1 MATYSAVCSAV
12 GGFGYAGRFTL
23 YVVLS
28 NRDGNSATNKSVVD
42 YNVYFQNTSGGGTF
56 TATTRLYF
64 AINGTVIRDES
75 PSVTG
80 PRNGSVSI
88 ASGSITVDHN
98 ADGTKGVS
106 FQALV
111 QGKTY
116 GISANI
122 QNTFTLNT
130 IPRNSSPSNVPTW
143 TAPGSVTC
151 NISRQATFTHTVC
164 LDLKNSA
171 GNWEN
176 VGTLNDQ
183 GTSATFSGE
192 TIMKRVFQVLNGR
205 ASCATRFSVYTN
217 GPNGW
222 TYSGEGTCTAAA
234 ANTVTAPTFTGTSSA
249 TTAITKGN
257 SAFTTTISVK
267 VNGQTIGSTSQ
278 TSGTTFTFNNTTALR
293 KACITGLAQTASKTY
308 TVTAT
313 TYYAGVQ
320 VRSAT
325 SKDGTCNAPAVNT
338 VTTPNF
344 TAGNNFACTV
354 TTASSELS
362 RKLTFQIK
370 NSSGTW
376 VTIASQARTSTTS
389 FTWAN
394 TEAQRDIIFTALG
407 SAASRDTR
415 ILVTT
420 YYDTVQVRGA
430 DVATTGT
437 CTAPVASTCNAAT
450 WTAGS
455 TFKCNVN
462 RASSLLTHTITI
474 QVKNSAG
481 TLQTFQTVTKSSST
495 AIDFAN
501 TTALNTTLFNYLAQ
515 AATRETKI
523 TITTYY
529 KDIQIRS
536 PLSANGTLTAPAAST
551 CSTTP
556 NWTGGDSLSLTISRA
571 HSSFTHTVVVKVN
584 NQTITTLTGVG
595 TSTSFGT
602 SDSDR
607 TKIYT
612 ALAQTASKA
621 SSVTVT
627 TYYNGVQVRTAQT
640 KTGTC
645 SAPAAVTPT
654 APTWTAGNSFKS
666 TITLSK
672 SYLYYSIELKVGS
685 TSVQSHTYQKDT
697 KELTFADTAALSL
710 KAYQGLNK
718 NATATSQF
726 IVKMYYKKS
735 DGTYLQ
741 AGPAATTNGTCTA
754 LAANTITAPNWTAG
768 SSFTGTITRKS
779 LNLYSKVSLIIN
791 GTTVQEYAVQE
802 NSNLSYA
809 LTFANTKDIN
819 TKIYTALA
827 QSSAKTATFEITTY
841 YGTSTT
847 NLTQV
852 RTPVQVTG
860 TCTASAV
867 ATIEKLTLSQTPAII
882 DNTKATC
889 TLTKPLA
896 DYTIKIEVRFNNVLI
911 TTLNPTGTSAEFN
924 SASFINQLYQAIP
937 TQKSGSLQ
945 FKIITYYNGIQVQ
958 QPKTTAVDMN
968 AKEATVKV
976 KIDSAIGF
984 STTARI
990 TNKTN
995 TFIDNQS
1002 MLAAK
1007 LSDLVVSITK
1017 GFFYMETKYGGY
1029 IKQIKAQIAN
1039 SSSMLQLFNYT
1050 SSNIVYNTE
1059 KTRIVNKDF
1068 LNSGAIVMGPYDFA
1082 NITEAGTINNLVVT
1096 ATDSRGYTVSK
1107 TVPLK
1112 IFPYSAPT
1120 IKINTKTTHR
1130 IQNNTKYVLINLNG
1144 TISSLYTLNTDNT
1157 KKQTNTIKRVTL
1169 QYRIYGSG
1177 DAYSSYNIPS
1187 FTYNSNYT
1195 TWLVADFSTAIANPG
1210 IEFNIGNTYELKIT
1224 VEDQFGKTNSDTIII
1239 LPDKPLLSFRE
1250 ERLGINTIPR
1260 KLGNITERSSE
1271 SGEHPSLDVNGYIYS
1286 NGREVPTFSIV
1297 ETWTA

>member
-1 MATYSAVCSAV
+1 MATSGSFTTSAYNSKKWLVFSWSRSNYSITENWTDIYWELRGGGNTTSYHKAGAFKVVIDGEQVYYSAT
-12 GGFGYAGRFTL
+12 RIEL
-23 YVVLS
+23 YVDTLV
-28 NRDGNSATNKSVVD
+28 
-42 YNVYFQNTSGGGTF
+42 
-56 TATTRLYF
+56 
-64 AINGTVIRDES
+64 
-75 PSVTG
+75 
-80 PRNGSVSI
+80 
-88 ASGSITVDHN
+88 ASGTKRIWHN
-98 ADGTKGVS
+98 NDGTRS
-106 FQALV
+106 FSASAE
-111 QGKTY
+111 G
-116 GISANI
+116 GIYTNAVNCTGSGSW
-122 QNTFTLNT
+122 TLDT
-130 IPRNSSPSNVPTW
+130 IPRNSTISNVPTW

-151 NISRQATFTHTVC
+151 NISRYATFTHTVC

-176 VGTLNDQ
+176 VGTLNEQ

-205 ASCATRFSVYTN
+205 ASCAARFTIYTN

-222 TYSGEGTCTAAA
+222 TYGGEGTCTAAA
-234 ANTVTAPTFTGTSSA
+234 ANTVTAPTFTGTNSA
-249 TTAITKGN
+249 TTTITKGN
-257 SAFTTTISVK
+257 SAFTTTVSVK
-267 VNGQTIGSTSQ
+267 VNGQTIGSASQ
-278 TSGTTFTFNNTTALR
+278 TSDTTVTFNNTAALR

-325 SKDGTCNAPAVNT
+325 SKDGTCNAPSVDT

-344 TAGNNFACTV
+344 TAGNEFKCTV

-370 NSSGTW
+370 NSGGTW
-376 VTIASQARTSTTS
+376 VTIASQDATTTTS

-394 TEAQRDIIFTALG
+394 TEAQRDIVFTALG
-407 SAASRDTR
+407 SAATRETR
-415 ILVTT
+415 ILTTT
-420 YYDTVQVRGA
+420 YYSGVQIRSA
-430 DVATTGT
+430 DVSTGGT
-437 CTAPVASTCNAAT
+437 CTAPAASTCNAAT

-455 TFKCNVN
+455 TFKCNVS

-501 TTALNTTLFNYLAQ
+501 TTELNTTLFNYLAQ
-515 AATRETKI
+515 AATRGTKI

-536 PLSANGTLTAPAAST
+536 PLSAEGTLTAPDAST

-584 NQTITTLTGVG
+584 DQTITTLTGVG

-645 SAPAAVTPT
+645 SAPSAVTPT

-685 TSVQSHTYQKDT
+685 TSVQSHTYQKDA
-697 KELTFADTAALSL
+697 KELTFADTVALNL

-726 IVKMYYKKS
+726 VVKMYYQKA

-741 AGPAATTNGTCTA
+741 AGPTTTTNGTCTA

-779 LNLYSKVSLIIN
+779 VNLYSSVKLIVD
-791 GTTVQEYAVQE
+791 GTTVQEYGVE
-802 NSNLSYA
+802 EKTGTSYA

-827 QSSAKTATFEITTY
+827 QTASKTATFEITTY

-860 TCTASAV
+860 TCTASEV
-867 ATIEKLTLSQTPAII
+867 ATIKNLTLSQSPAII

-889 TLTKPLA
+889 TLNKPIA
-896 DYTIKIEVRFNNVLI
+896 DYTTKIEVRFNNVLI
-911 TTLNPTGTSAEFN
+911 ATLNPAGTSAEFN
-924 SASFINQLYQAIP
+924 TASYINALYSAIP
-937 TQKSGSLQ
+937 TQTTGSLQ
-945 FKIITYYNGIQVQ
+945 FKIITYYNGVQVQ
-958 QPKTTAVDMN
+958 QPKTTAVDLV

-976 KIDSAIGF
+976 KIDDSIAF
-984 STTARI
+984 STTARVL
-990 TNKTN
+990 NRTN
-995 TFIDNQS
+995 TFIDNES
-1002 MLAAK
+1002 MLSAK
-1007 LSDLVVSITK
+1007 LSDLLVSITK
-1017 GFFYMETKYGGY
+1017 GFFYMESKYGGY
-1029 IKQIKAQIAN
+1029 IKQIRAQIAN
-1039 SSSMLQLFNYT
+1039 SSSMLQLYNYT
-1050 SSNIVYNTE
+1050 DANKIYNTE
-1059 KTRIVNKDF
+1059 KTRIVNDNFTSDK
-1068 LNSGAIVMGPYDFA
+1068 AIVMGPYDFA
-1082 NITEAGTINNLVVT
+1082 NITEAGTINNLVIT

-1112 IFPYSAPT
+1112 IFPYAAPT
-1120 IKINTKTTHR
+1120 IKIDVKNSHR
-1130 IQNNTKYVLINLNG
+1130 IQNNPRYLIMNLNG
-1144 TISSLYTLNTDNT
+1144 TISSLYKLDANGT
-1157 KKQTNTIKRVTL
+1157 KNQTNTIKRITL
-1169 QYRIYGSG
+1169 QYRVYGSG
-1177 DAYSSYNIPS
+1177 TAYSSYNIPTY
-1187 FTYNSNYT
+1187 TYNNTYT
-1195 TWLVADFSTAIANPG
+1195 AWSITDFSTAISNPG
-1210 IEFNIGNTYELKIT
+1210 IEFDIGNTFEVLVT
-1224 VEDQFGKTNSDTIII
+1224 VEDQYGKTNSDTIII

-1260 KLGNITERSSE
+1260 KLGNITERNSE

-1297 ETWTA
+1297 ETWTV